1 MLTENSRHVKNYQ
14 SNEHKNLSGNRF
26 ELRDHDGVLNRYVI
40 SNSSFLLF
48 QNNDIPQYLMHR

>member
-26 ELRDHDGVLNRYVI
+26 ELRDHDGVLNRYEYCKFIFSFI
-40 SNSSFLLF
+40 SK
-48 QNNDIPQYLMHR
+48 Q